1 VLLVGVEGRAYGLD
15 VGHVREILRFRAPT
29 RLPGAP
35 AHVLGLINMRGLLVP
50 VIDLA
55 RRLHGTASN
64 PHAASIVLVEHGARA
79 VGVTVAEVHD
89 VVPLDDAACERA
101 AGAGE
106 HGIAAGVARVRDG
119 AVVLL
124 DVSAIVREVL
134 NSADGD
140 TQ

>member
-1 VLLVGVEGRAYGLD
+1 
-15 VGHVREILRFRAPT
+15 
-29 RLPGAP
+29 
-35 AHVLGLINMRGLLVP
+35 VLGLINMRGLLVP

-64 PHAASIVLVEHGARA
+64 PHAASIVLVEHGGRT
-79 VGVTVAEVHD
+79 VGVTVSDVHD
-89 VVPLDDAACERA
+89 VVPVSDAECERVPDG
-101 AGAGE
+101 GA
-106 HGIAAGVARVRDG
+106 HGIAAGVARVRDV

-134 NSADGD
+134 NSADGE